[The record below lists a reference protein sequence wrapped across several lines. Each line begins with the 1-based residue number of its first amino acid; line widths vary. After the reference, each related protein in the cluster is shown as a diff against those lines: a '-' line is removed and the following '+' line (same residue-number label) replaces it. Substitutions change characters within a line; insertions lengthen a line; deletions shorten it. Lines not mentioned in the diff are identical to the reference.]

1 MTTREL
7 VDALDWALGQL
18 GDDPCPDFQAAKGRA
33 KASLDAGKRYLES
46 DRRFRE
52 AMALVE
58 TWARDKE
65 SVRVIAG
72 KEKKQ

>member
-7 VDALDWALGQL
+7 VEALDWALGQL
-18 GDDPCPDFQAAKGRA
+18 DDDPCPDFQAAKWRA
-33 KASLDAGKRYLES
+33 TEVLASGKRYLES

-52 AMALVE
+52 AQALVE
-58 TWARDKE
+58 GWERDKE

-72 KEKKQ
+72 KESKP